1 IDEQSA
7 LIESKNREN
16 QSLTRKAESLK
27 SENIRLR
34 DFNDKSLGLLLEI
47 ANINPE
53 IREMIVNEIPELR
66 GKFTKD
72 DALMEMG
79 VEKFSR
85 DIQSIVVI

>member
-1 IDEQSA
+1 
-7 LIESKNREN
+7 LIESKDREN
-16 QSLTRKAESLK
+16 LTLKRKTESLQ

-53 IREMIVNEIPELR
+53 LKEMIVNEIPELR

-79 VEKFSR
+79 
-85 DIQSIVVI
+85 

>member
-1 IDEQSA
+1 M
-7 LIESKNREN
+7 IESKNREN

-47 ANINPE
+47 ASTNPE

-66 GKFTKD
+66 INLQKMMLGWRWGK
-72 DALMEMG
+72 
-79 VEKFSR
+79 
-85 DIQSIVVI
+85 SILKIYNA

>member
-1 IDEQSA
+1 EQSA